1 MLIDTCSMSNQE
13 FLEWLSGYHGPK
25 KISAVS
31 YMEYLTFLFDKGR
44 TQEWAEN
51 FMNKLKI
58 NVQYFDKD
66 TAVNAARIIHEME
79 LMKRR
84 CPECN
89 QINWNDTM
97 VASHGLNYSC
107 IIVTENIKDFPFS
120 ESLDVRTPE
129 QVMADLS
136 A

>member
-1 MLIDTCSMSNQE
+1 MSNPA
-13 FLEWLSGYHGPK
+13 FLGWLSGYHGPK

-31 YMEYLTFLFDKGR
+31 YMEYLTFLLDKGR
-44 TQEWAEN
+44 TLEWAED

-58 NVQYFDKD
+58 NVQYFDKEA
-66 TAVNAARIIHEME
+66 AVNAAMMIHEKE
-79 LMKRR
+79 LMERR

-120 ESLDVRTPE
+120 ESLDVRTPK
-129 QVMADLS
+129 QVMDALG